1 MVEREKDALEKE
13 NAAGL
18 RLLISLLIRFP
29 EIGSLRYL
37 PDSRS
42 LLLHFYVRPAEDA
55 SFDAATVE
63 TVLKNHLTAFLE
75 LNREKSEILATGWTP
90 LDGVMRLT
98 LERDLQSISLHEISL
113 IITLLNER
121 LGSSLLV
128 EKNLVA
134 DDEEM
139 WFQSE
144 RFVDGLFESLR
155 REGPRQ
161 SLVGIREEGRVM
173 VFNQWLKDRKIK

>member
-1 MVEREKDALEKE
+1 MSERENEALEKE

-37 PDSRS
+37 PDTRS
-42 LLLHFYVRPAEDA
+42 LLLHFYVRPAEA
-55 SFDAATVE
+55 SSFDAERVE
-63 TVLKNHLTAFLE
+63 TSLNRHLAAFLA
-75 LNREKSEILATGWTP
+75 LTHEKAEILSTSWTQ

-98 LERDLQSISLHEISL
+98 LERDLKSVSLPEISL
-113 IITLLNER
+113 VIGLLNDL
-121 LGSSLLV
+121 LGTSLLV
-128 EKNLVA
+128 EKGPAA

-139 WFQSE
+139 WFQGE
-144 RFVDGLFESLR
+144 MFVDGLFESLR

-173 VFNQWLKDRKIK
+173 VFNQWLKESKIK